1 MKVLK
6 IIALTVLIIGGLNW
20 GLVGL
25 FDFNLVGFLFDGL
38 STVIS
43 RIIYSIVGVAAVLAI
58 VTWAFPDHDEEF
70 YYKKKY
76 E

>member
-1 MKVLK
+1 MKILK
-6 IIALTVLIIGGLNW
+6 NIALAVLIIGGLNW

-43 RIIYSIVGVAAVLAI
+43 RIIYSLVGVSAI
-58 VTWAFPDHDEEF
+58 VSIITWAIPDHDEEF
-70 YYKKKY
+70 SYKQKY

>member
-20 GLVGL
+20 GLIGL
-25 FDFNLVGFLFDGL
+25 FDFNLVGFIFDGL

-43 RIIYSIVGVAAVLAI
+43 RIIYSIVGVASILAI
-58 VTWAFPDHDEEF
+58 VTWAIPDHDEEF
-70 YYKKKY
+70 YYNKKY